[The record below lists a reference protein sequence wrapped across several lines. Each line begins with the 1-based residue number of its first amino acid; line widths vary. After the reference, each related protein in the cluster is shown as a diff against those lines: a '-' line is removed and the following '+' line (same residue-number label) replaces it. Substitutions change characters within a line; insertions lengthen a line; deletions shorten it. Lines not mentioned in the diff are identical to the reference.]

1 MNIPRDLKWKRLS
14 PGKYRAFGDRH
25 KYVIQRVD
33 DEWFLQV
40 SEMLTISDLGTD
52 AKEDSALHRC
62 GSKKSATDL
71 ARDLENSHAV
81 QH

>member
-1 MNIPRDLKWKRLS
+1 MQTTRELKWKRLS
-14 PGKYRAFGDRH
+14 PGKYRAFGDTH

-52 AKEDSALHRC
+52 AQEDSALHRC
-62 GSKKSATDL
+62 GSKRAATDL
-71 ARDLENSHAV
+71 AREVENTHAG
-81 QH
+81 